1 MAGLQADATLR
12 TMLSL
17 LLPHLRLDSQAIK
30 LQVNEGGHLY
40 DLSHSHTTRKWVTA
54 GAGHAWVVY
63 ANMVM

>member
-1 MAGLQADATLR
+1 MAGLQADTTLR

-40 DLSHSHTTRKWVTA
+40 AVLLIR
-54 GAGHAWVVY
+54 
-63 ANMVM
+63 